1 MGIFNSLNTAVSG
14 LKAQSYAMGNISGN
28 IANSQ
33 TVGFKRVE
41 SSFVDLVID
50 SPRDQVKAGSVRPI
64 GQQAISV
71 QGEVRPT
78 DITTNMAINGE
89 GFFSVSEIQGQVD
102 GNLVFSDNDLFTRR
116 GDFQLDKDGY
126 LVNGAGMFL
135 RGDSISREGLVTSI
149 NGVVRI
155 DQDDVPATPTNQVNY
170 SATLPQTA
178 GTNAYDTNAPD
189 PAETQLLTYDA
200 PATWGGNVPDD
211 VQRQD
216 TNAFLSRT
224 ISGGSVTIYND
235 AGSPI
240 DLQMRWG
247 KVDNDNNTWAL
258 FYQSDANAVDDTDI
272 TWRKLGDAQFNG
284 DGSLDTDNTEFEF
297 PADPDN
303 VVNGIQ
309 LPDNIEFAM
318 NPQQSRQQFVS
329 NNLIRNLD
337 LSQNGFPPG
346 SLQDIDISS
355 DGRISGVY
363 SNGEIFPLA
372 RLSIAQFAA
381 PNMLKAK
388 DGGTYE
394 ATVDSGPPLISPE
407 GTSIV
412 SGAVE
417 ASNVDIATEFSKLIV
432 TQQAYTANTRVIS
445 TSQQLMDATINMVR

>member
-14 LKAQSYAMGNISGN
+14 LKAQSYAMSNISGN

-33 TVGFKRVE
+33 TIAFKRVE

-50 SPRDQVKAGSVRPI
+50 RPRDQVKAGSVRPI

-78 DITTNMAINGE
+78 DITTNMAINGK

-102 GNLVFSDNDLFTRR
+102 GNLVFSDNNLFTRR
-116 GDFQLDKDGY
+116 GDFQIDKNGY

-135 RGDSISREGLVTSI
+135 RGDSINRDGLVTSI

-155 DQDDVPATPTNQVNY
+155 DQDDVPATPTSQVNY
-170 SATLPQTA
+170 SVTLPQTA
-178 GTNAYDTNAPD
+178 GTNVYDANAADPD
-189 PAETQLLTYDA
+189 ATQLLTHNA
-200 PATWGGNVPDD
+200 PAGWGGVPDTIEK
-211 VQRQD
+211 QD

-224 ISGGSVTIYND
+224 ISGGSITVYNN

-240 DLQMRWG
+240 DLQLRWG
-247 KVDNDNNTWAL
+247 KVDNDTNQWAL
-258 FYQSDANAVDDTDI
+258 FYQSDARPADDTDI
-272 TWRKLGDAQFNG
+272 AWRRLGEAQFNA

-297 PADPDN
+297 PGDPDN
-303 VVNGIQ
+303 LVNGMQ
-309 LPDNIEFAM
+309 LPDGIEFVM
-318 NPQQSRQQFVS
+318 DPQRSKQQFVA
-329 NNLIRNLD
+329 NNLIRNLN

-346 SLQDIDISS
+346 TLQDIDISS

-417 ASNVDIATEFSKLIV
+417 ASNVDIATEFTKLIV
-432 TQQAYTANTRVIS
+432 TQQAYTANTRVIT
-445 TSQQLMDATINMVR
+445 TSQQMMEATINMVR